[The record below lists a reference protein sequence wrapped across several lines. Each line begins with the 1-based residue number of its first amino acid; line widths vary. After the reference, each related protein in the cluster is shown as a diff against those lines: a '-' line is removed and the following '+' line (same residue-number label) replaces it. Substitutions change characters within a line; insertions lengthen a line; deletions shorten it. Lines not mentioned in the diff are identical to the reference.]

1 MIKSL
6 KVIIQKYRKKMYRQ
20 LTYTLIAHKGRLAA
34 KHYQQKEIQMKK
46 KIGIEGLEVQTIADC
61 YRVFR
66 DKLKFPD
73 YFSNNLNSFEEC
85 INDLSWFTE
94 MPDFEL
100 VIYHSDCFIQKE
112 PLKRKEVL
120 DILQKVDLNYYDRNA
135 KQKFIVILK

>member
-1 MIKSL
+1 
-6 KVIIQKYRKKMYRQ
+6 
-20 LTYTLIAHKGRLAA
+20 
-34 KHYQQKEIQMKK
+34 MKK
-46 KIGIEGLEVQTIADC
+46 KIEIEGLEVQTIADC

-85 INDLSWFTE
+85 INDLSWFIE

-135 KQKFIVILK
+135 KQKFIVILKYYWCDKIALVLNVTK

>member
-1 MIKSL
+1 METISNRIRSL
-6 KVIIQKYRKKMYRQ
+6 ISRS
-20 LTYTLIAHKGRLAA
+20 IAPKGRLSTE
-34 KHYQQKEIQMKK
+34 HYQQKEIQMKK
-46 KIGIEGLEVQTIADC
+46 KIEIEGLEVQTIADC

-85 INDLSWFTE
+85 INDLSWFIE

>member
-1 MIKSL
+1 ML
-6 KVIIQKYRKKMYRQ
+6 
-20 LTYTLIAHKGRLAA
+20 LAET
-34 KHYQQKEIQMKK
+34 HYQQKEIQMKK
-46 KIGIEGLEVQTIADC
+46 KIEIEGLEVQTIADC